1 MSKPSIVALI
11 PARGGSKRVP
21 GKNVRVLGGHPL
33 IAYTIAPAIASG
45 VFDAVIVSTDL
56 PEIAEVARRYG
67 AEVPFLRPA
76 ALAGDTS
83 PDIEWVEHT
92 LRTLADQGRSYD
104 AFSLLRPTSPFRTPD
119 TLRRAWAA
127 FSADPRADSLRAV
140 EKCTQHPG
148 KMWVARGNRL
158 LPLLPFGLPAAK
170 PQGSEGG
177 PVSPKLQ
184 GSEGG
189 LMSSKLQGSEGGLI
203 SSKLQGSEDGPVSPK
218 LPGSEGGAEQPWH
231 SSQYQSLPLVYVQN
245 ASLEIAWTRIVFEGH
260 TIAGEAVMPFFTDD
274 MEGFDINNR
283 YDWLLAEHLV
293 ASGEAKL
300 PACEMAGGTPFDS
313 SDARVAQSTAG
324 GTKVLPSE
332 TGGTKVPPSR

>member
-1 MSKPSIVALI
+1 MSKPSVVALI

-33 IAYTIAPAIASG
+33 IAYTIAPALESG

-83 PDIEWVEHT
+83 PDIEWVDHT
-92 LRTLADQGRSYD
+92 LRALAGQGRAYD

-158 LPLLPFGLPAAK
+158 LPLLPFGLPAATA
-170 PQGSEGG
+170 QSSEGG

-184 GSEGG
+184 GSEG
-189 LMSSKLQGSEGGLI
+189 
-203 SSKLQGSEDGPVSPK
+203 PP
-218 LPGSEGGAEQPWH
+218 QPWH

-245 ASLEIAWTRIVFEGH
+245 ASLEMAWSRTVLEGH

-300 PACEMAGGTPFDS
+300 PACEAAGGTPAGEAPFDAADS
-313 SDARVAQSTAG
+313 RAA
-324 GTKVLPSE
+324 PSK
-332 TGGTKVPPSR
+332 KVPSST